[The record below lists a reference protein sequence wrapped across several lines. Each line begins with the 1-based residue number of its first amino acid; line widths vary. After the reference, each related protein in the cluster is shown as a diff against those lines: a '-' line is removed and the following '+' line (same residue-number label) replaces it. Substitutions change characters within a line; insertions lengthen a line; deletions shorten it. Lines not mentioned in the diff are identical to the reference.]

1 MLKKLEKKRR
11 VLELGFALGF
21 ALTVLLTAFA
31 AHRPR

>member
-21 ALTVLLTAFA
+21 ALTILLTAFA
-31 AHRPR
+31 AR

>member
-21 ALTVLLTAFA
+21 ALTVYLQLSPPTAA
-31 AHRPR
+31 R

>member
-21 ALTVLLTAFA
+21 ALTVLQLSPPTAA
-31 AHRPR
+31 R